1 VRRPSIQAILT
12 AAVVA
17 VSAGFVL
24 TRLEPSLLFANTTP
38 SGGDMG
44 AHVWAPAYLRD
55 HLLPRFQLTGWTPD
69 WYAGFPAFTF
79 YFPLPSL
86 LIVLLDLLV
95 PYGVAF
101 KLVSVLGAVTLPV
114 AAYAFG
120 RLSSL
125 RFPGPPLLA
134 VAVLPFLFDTSFT
147 IYGGNIPSLLA
158 GEFAFSLSLS
168 LALVFLGVLVRGLE
182 TGRHRAL
189 AALLLALIVLS
200 HAIPALFAI
209 GAAAVLLILRL
220 DRHRL
225 RYVATVM
232 LVAAML
238 TAFWSLPFVFRLA
251 FTNDLGWVKITDYL
265 KTLFPPHIRWILPL
279 AGAGLIGAI
288 GMRLHSGVAIAAMG
302 MLAGVAFVVAPEGR
316 IWNARLLPFWFLCL
330 YLLAGVG
337 VSEVGRALGGVF
349 ARDPDRPASWPALA
363 TPLIAFV
370 GTLAVVG
377 GPLRTLPS
385 WLPVRPGQ
393 ESFVPDWVRWN
404 FSGYE
409 GKVAHPEYR
418 ALIETMGRLP
428 CGRAMWEYGPELNRY
443 GTPMALMLLPYWTK
457 GCIGSMEGLFF
468 ESSGTTPF
476 HFLNQSELS
485 KQPSRPQRDL
495 PYQDLN
501 VALGVKHLQL
511 LGVRYYLAAS
521 PEALAQARLD
531 PNLLPVAS
539 SGPWEIF
546 EVANASLVS
555 PLSYE
560 PVVVNGIGN
569 SAGKWLPVA
578 LPFYMSPESWDVFL
592 AGAGP
597 KRWARVDRQDP
608 IPRLPVRPAEITR
621 IRSSDN
627 RIAFD
632 VDRPGSPVLVKASY
646 FPNWKARG
654 ADGPWRVAPNLMVV
668 IPTARTVELYYGY
681 TPVDIAGWLLTL
693 LGLVG
698 VVLLSRRALQ
708 FPEPPGIERFRRFAA
723 ITTLVTAIDFG
734 ILLFLRLQFG
744 VPLLVADAVSI
755 SMAATASY
763 LLHRSITFG
772 DDPHIRWVREPF
784 NFVAVTGAAGLID
797 LVVLGAAAGLL
808 GSTATIPLLA
818 AKSLA
823 VAAAGALRLAA
834 YRRRLF
840 VEVREVQATPAL
852 RPEPP
857 GELRLSVVVPAFN
870 EGNRI
875 AGTIGGIRAA
885 LADAVGNGLEIIVV
899 DDGSDDDT
907 AEHARGAGADR
918 VIVLPDNRGK
928 GAAVRGGA
936 LAARGRVV
944 AFTDADLSY
953 SPEQLLTFLAEV
965 EAGWDAVVGTR
976 KHIKTSTLIR
986 AARLRDVSGRIFN
999 LLTRALLLGQYRD
1012 TQCGI
1017 KAFRSDVARLLFS
1030 KSRLERFAF
1039 DVEIFHLAE
1048 RYRLSLTEVP
1058 VTVSHTERSTVHVA
1072 VDAAKMIWDIFRV
1085 RRYAGEGRYDLLPED
1100 RPLPTMVGS
1109 KAELSAVETPPA
1121 ERKEQQSPESSATD
1135 GQWFVPF
1142 GLLVAVALGVWITKG
1157 AWGADPLEGDDVIFH
1172 LIRADFGIEHLV
1184 AKGRLDGWF
1193 PRLMLGHQMFLVYG
1207 PGFTWLLALMRGVTL
1222 GSLSNE
1228 GAMSLVAVGSFT
1240 ALPLTV
1246 AFAARSFGLTRRA
1259 GVIAGI
1265 LSLGVSNS
1273 FGLGVQ
1279 ATFGIGLIP
1288 NQVAAV
1294 IFFFCLGS
1302 LLRLLDEPDR
1312 RWMVLASSSLALLL
1326 VTHLISVMVLAVLL
1340 PICVALRLAVS
1351 RFSWKLVGQLALTAT
1366 GAALLAAFWLIPLI
1380 AHLDL
1385 LGPAATWA
1393 TPPLLQRLGEIFR
1406 GEILFRS
1413 PVGEV
1418 VAIGLVACLVAA
1430 ARGWKPGAVIA
1441 VAPIAYL
1448 VVAHTALELPFGGG
1462 VTLQLANRGLGYV
1475 GVIALFPV
1483 AAGIAYATDLGK
1495 VGDLSAWAGAA
1506 FLVLLSLGPLAE
1518 LPQGMS
1524 KPRSEMREAAK
1535 QLARLVPDGAR
1546 FATERDFP
1554 AEIDRTGVVHPEMWL
1569 ARASGRNTLNVF
1581 LPESSPSPAGFEPD
1595 QLGRKPVE
1603 ESADSLARFG
1613 VTHVVTT
1620 SEDLGRRLADS
1631 SRFEEVWKAG
1641 SLAIFRTIPLL
1652 GQPEPSSL
1660 LSSKGGPLS
1669 ARLLEAAPEHPRF
1682 EYEAPDAT
1690 PGEIAISWSPK
1701 WRASIDGQPV
1711 PLHRTRDG
1719 MLAVDLPPGRHRISI
1734 DFGPDAWDWIGRFV
1748 TLATIGG
1755 LLLLMRRRISTAS
1768 LIEAPAHRERA
1779 TRSG

>member
-55 HLLPRFQLTGWTPD
+55 HLLPSFRLTGWTPD

-86 LIVLLDLLV
+86 LIVLLDLLL

-120 RLSSL
+120 RLSGL

-189 AALLLALIVLS
+189 VAVLLALTVLS
-200 HAIPALFAI
+200 HAIPVLFAI

-225 RYVATVM
+225 KYVATVM
-232 LVAAML
+232 LVAGML
-238 TAFWSLPFVFRLA
+238 TAFWSLPFVYRLA
-251 FTNDLGWVKITDYL
+251 FSNDLGWVKITDYL
-265 KTLFPPHIRWILPL
+265 RTLFPPHIRWMLPL

-349 ARDPDRPASWPALA
+349 ARDPDRPAGWPALA
-363 TPLIAFV
+363 TPVIALV

-393 ESFVPDWVRWN
+393 ESFVPNWVRWN

-409 GKVAHPEYR
+409 GKAAYPEYR

-428 CGRAMWEYGPELNRY
+428 CGRAMWEYDRQGLDRY
-443 GTPMALMLLPYWTK
+443 GTPMSLMLLPYWTK

-476 HFLNQSELS
+476 HFINQSELS
-485 KQPSRPQRDL
+485 KNPSRPQRDL
-495 PYQDLN
+495 PYQDLS
-501 VALGVKHLQL
+501 VAMGVKHLQL
-511 LGVRYYLAAS
+511 LGVRYYMASS
-521 PEALAQARLD
+521 PEALALARED
-531 PNLLPVAS
+531 PNLIPVAG
-539 SGPWEIF
+539 SGPWQIF

-569 SAGKWLPVA
+569 SQQNWLPVA
-578 LPFYMSPESWDVFL
+578 LPFYMNPEKWDVFL

-597 KRWARVDRQDP
+597 KRWARVDPDDQ

-621 IRSSDN
+621 IRTSDN
-627 RIAFD
+627 RIAFE

-698 VVLLSRRALQ
+698 ALLLSRRELQ

-744 VPLLVADAVSI
+744 VPLLLADAVSI
-755 SMAATASY
+755 SVAATASY

-772 DDPHIRWVREPF
+772 DDPHIRWVREPLTF
-784 NFVAVTGAAGLID
+784 SAVTAAAGLID
-797 LVVLGAAAGLL
+797 LVVLGAAASILD
-808 GSTATIPLLA
+808 STSTVPLLA
-818 AKSLA
+818 AKSIS

-840 VEVREVQATPAL
+840 VTVREVQATPVV

-857 GELRLSVVVPAFN
+857 GELRLSVIVPAFN
-870 EGNRI
+870 ERSRI
-875 AGTIGGIRAA
+875 AETIGGIRAA
-885 LADAVGNGLEIIVV
+885 LAEAVRNELEIVVV

-907 AEHARGAGADR
+907 AELARVASADR
-918 VIVLPDNRGK
+918 VIGLPDNRGK
-928 GAAVRGGA
+928 GAAVRAGA
-936 LAARGRVV
+936 LAAGGRVV

-953 SPEQLLTFLAEV
+953 SPEQLLTLLAEG
-965 EAGWDAVVGTR
+965 EAGWDVVVGTR

-986 AARLRDVSGRIFN
+986 AGRLREVSGRIFN

-1048 RYRLSLTEVP
+1048 RYRLSLKEVP
-1058 VTVSHTERSTVHVA
+1058 VSVANVEASTVRVA
-1072 VDAAKMIWDIFRV
+1072 LDALRMV
-1085 RRYAGEGRYDLLPED
+1085 RDVFLIRRWAGEGAYDL
-1100 RPLPTMVGS
+1100 T
-1109 KAELSAVETPPA
+1109 PA
-1121 ERKEQQSPESSATD
+1121 EA
-1135 GQWFVPF
+1135 
-1142 GLLVAVALGVWITKG
+1142 
-1157 AWGADPLEGDDVIFH
+1157 
-1172 LIRADFGIEHLV
+1172 
-1184 AKGRLDGWF
+1184 
-1193 PRLMLGHQMFLVYG
+1193 
-1207 PGFTWLLALMRGVTL
+1207 
-1222 GSLSNE
+1222 
-1228 GAMSLVAVGSFT
+1228 
-1240 ALPLTV
+1240 
-1246 AFAARSFGLTRRA
+1246 
-1259 GVIAGI
+1259 
-1265 LSLGVSNS
+1265 
-1273 FGLGVQ
+1273 
-1279 ATFGIGLIP
+1279 
-1288 NQVAAV
+1288 
-1294 IFFFCLGS
+1294 
-1302 LLRLLDEPDR
+1302 
-1312 RWMVLASSSLALLL
+1312 
-1326 VTHLISVMVLAVLL
+1326 
-1340 PICVALRLAVS
+1340 
-1351 RFSWKLVGQLALTAT
+1351 
-1366 GAALLAAFWLIPLI
+1366 
-1380 AHLDL
+1380 
-1385 LGPAATWA
+1385 
-1393 TPPLLQRLGEIFR
+1393 
-1406 GEILFRS
+1406 
-1413 PVGEV
+1413 
-1418 VAIGLVACLVAA
+1418 
-1430 ARGWKPGAVIA
+1430 
-1441 VAPIAYL
+1441 
-1448 VVAHTALELPFGGG
+1448 
-1462 VTLQLANRGLGYV
+1462 
-1475 GVIALFPV
+1475 
-1483 AAGIAYATDLGK
+1483 
-1495 VGDLSAWAGAA
+1495 
-1506 FLVLLSLGPLAE
+1506 
-1518 LPQGMS
+1518 
-1524 KPRSEMREAAK
+1524 
-1535 QLARLVPDGAR
+1535 
-1546 FATERDFP
+1546 
-1554 AEIDRTGVVHPEMWL
+1554 
-1569 ARASGRNTLNVF
+1569 
-1581 LPESSPSPAGFEPD
+1581 
-1595 QLGRKPVE
+1595 
-1603 ESADSLARFG
+1603 ARFG
-1613 VTHVVTT
+1613 LEVPTIDRD
-1620 SEDLGRRLADS
+1620 SEDDKEG
-1631 SRFEEVWKAG
+1631 
-1641 SLAIFRTIPLL
+1641 
-1652 GQPEPSSL
+1652 
-1660 LSSKGGPLS
+1660 
-1669 ARLLEAAPEHPRF
+1669 AR
-1682 EYEAPDAT
+1682 
-1690 PGEIAISWSPK
+1690 
-1701 WRASIDGQPV
+1701 
-1711 PLHRTRDG
+1711 
-1719 MLAVDLPPGRHRISI
+1719 
-1734 DFGPDAWDWIGRFV
+1734 
-1748 TLATIGG
+1748 
-1755 LLLLMRRRISTAS
+1755 MRR
-1768 LIEAPAHRERA
+1768 
-1779 TRSG
+1779 G